1 MTHAAPAPRL
11 GPRKQPLGVG
21 EHGGEFCAAADFLP
35 RPKGSQRCWSDTR
48 MKVRKGTSGHGSD
61 PPPPILRNSTLSRT
75 EGKRRLK
82 GPRGS
87 PRTMQWQEPAI
98 TNLHFHKSPPTPPQ
112 NCPWA
117 LEARG
122 SGVGTVTV
130 SVLCQCPCPHQ
141 YWALFIFP
149 SYFFSSY
156 FSFLNSGSKK
166 DLEMIRNVV
175 TRPHRPPS
183 PIKQETDTPTSH
195 PPNRYT
201 RK

>member
-112 NCPWA
+112 KLPT
-117 LEARG
+117 G
-122 SGVGTVTV
+122 SGGAWLRRGDSHSLSPV
-130 SVLCQCPCPHQ
+130 SVSLSPSILGSFYFPF
-141 YWALFIFP
+141 LFFFLLF
-149 SYFFSSY
+149 FFSE
-156 FSFLNSGSKK
+156 FRF
-166 DLEMIRNVV
+166 
-175 TRPHRPPS
+175 
-183 PIKQETDTPTSH
+183 
-195 PPNRYT
+195 
-201 RK
+201 